1 MNSLNY
7 ITDIMCIPSQG
18 EYDAIKELIE
28 EEKGVIGSVIKGSME
43 TKPGKVMFL
52 DFETFAAVICR
63 SGFGAVATSL
73 TIPQLLK
80 EYGTKLERIYLV
92 GTSGGKDGGI
102 YKVENSYN
110 EVDLRPLGYAM
121 GESPDMPLSYKTDD
135 DLFGDLQK
143 ANSLTVSRFVID
155 FPDTS
160 LYLGMNKLPQLI
172 DMEDYQFMASTDGRD
187 IKRYIIRGVS
197 DAGSGDDWQANTKRV
212 MKEIWN
218 IFLKIFDRE

>member
-7 ITDIMCIPSQG
+7 ITDIVCVPSQG
-18 EYDAIKELIE
+18 EYDAIKEFVE
-28 EEKGVIGSVIKGSME
+28 EERGVIGSIIKGSME
-43 TKPGKVMFL
+43 TKAGKVMFL

-63 SGFGAVATSL
+63 SGFGSTATSL

-80 EYGTKLERIYLV
+80 EYGTRLERIYLA
-92 GTSGGKDGGI
+92 GTSGGKEGGI
-102 YKVENSYN
+102 YKIENCYN

-121 GESPDMPLSYKTDD
+121 GESPDVPLCYKTDD
-135 DLFGDLQK
+135 DLFGDVQK

-160 LYLGMNKLPQLI
+160 LYLGLNKLPQII
-172 DMEDYQFMASTDGRD
+172 DMEDYQFMASTDGKNL
-187 IKRYIIRGVS
+187 KRYVIRGVS